1 MAGPAAAT
9 IAAVARDREADLI
22 VMATHG
28 RGGLARAVLGSV
40 ATGTLHRADRPLL
53 LVRPA
58 GLRRPVEEA
67 SGPAAGGVLRGPDE
81 TADR

>member
-1 MAGPAAAT
+1 
-9 IAAVARDREADLI
+9 
-22 VMATHG
+22 MATHG

-58 GLRRPVEEA
+58 GRRRPVEEPGGA
-67 SGPAAGGVLRGPDE
+67 AAGQVVHPSP
-81 TADR
+81 TAHLAV